1 MQNEFSIREH
11 LYIIHPGLE
20 YPANKT
26 SLRLNPNFATMSS
39 TGEDTILEFQDPS
52 FTVLNNSVLQD
63 PILDPQET

>member
-1 MQNEFSIREH
+1 MQNEFSTREH
-11 LYIIHPGLE
+11 LYIIHPSLE

-26 SLRLNPNFATMSS
+26 SLGLNPNFATMSS

-63 PILDPQET
+63 PILNPHEA